1 MKRIIAVDLAK
12 GICIILVVAGHYL
25 PLNSPGWY
33 RVLNDL
39 IYSFHMPL
47 FLFASGYIYMET
59 KREEKYG
66 TFIFRK
72 IKRLMIP
79 YISLSLVIVTI
90 KLLSLKI
97 AGVQSHISWNSYL
110 EILYKPSAAAFFWF
124 IWVLFIIFLIIP
136 LFKTKTSRLLFFVAS
151 IVFESLYI
159 TLPPVFCLNEL
170 KQSLLFFLLGV
181 VIVDQAGL
189 REAALKT
196 PAVLGYGLFLGLFA
210 LSMYLKDSVIYEK
223 EWYSLLILKFLPYLG
238 IFSICKL
245 SLSISRLKISSKFW
259 LLLVASNS
267 FIIYLYH
274 TSFMGF
280 AKAVLQKIPSLFVT
294 QNQLIFSAIALT
306 IIFVGVICPILLNI
320 WLIQKNKVL
329 HLLFG

>member
-1 MKRIIAVDLAK
+1 MKRIIAIDLAK

-33 RVLNDL
+33 GVLNDL

-47 FLFASGYIYMET
+47 FLFASGYVYMET
-59 KREEKYG
+59 KRDEKYG

-79 YISLSLVIVTI
+79 YFSLSLVIVTI
-90 KLLSLKI
+90 KLLSLKV
-97 AGVQSHISWNSYL
+97 AAVHSHISWNSYI

-136 LFKTKTSRLLFFVAS
+136 LFKTRTSRLLFFVAS

-159 TLPPVFCLNEL
+159 TLPQVFCLNEL

-181 VIVDQAGL
+181 VIVDQDRL
-189 REAALKT
+189 RKAALKT
-196 PAVLGYGLFLGLFA
+196 PALLGYGLFLGLFFIR
-210 LSMYLKDSVIYEK
+210 MYLKDSVIYEK
-223 EWYSLLILKFLPYLG
+223 EWYSVLILKLLPYLG

-245 SLSISRLKISSKFW
+245 SLSISHLKISSKFW

-280 AKAVLQKIPSLFVT
+280 AKAVLQKIPSLFET

-306 IIFVGVICPILLNI
+306 IISIGVICPILLNI

-329 HLLFG
+329 RLLFG

>member
-12 GICIILVVAGHYL
+12 GICIILVVVGHYL

-33 RVLNDL
+33 GVLNDL

-59 KREEKYG
+59 KRDEKYG

-79 YISLSLVIVTI
+79 YFSLSLVIVTI
-90 KLLSLKI
+90 KLLSLKV
-97 AGVQSHISWNSYL
+97 AAVQAHISWNSYL

-136 LFKTKTSRLLFFVAS
+136 LFKTKTSRLLFFMAS

-181 VIVDQAGL
+181 VIVDQDRL

-196 PAVLGYGLFLGLFA
+196 PAFLGYGLFLGLFF
-210 LSMYLKDSVIYEK
+210 LGMYLKESVIYEK
-223 EWYSLLILKFLPYLG
+223 EWYSVLILKSLPYLG

-245 SLSISRLKISSKFW
+245 SISISHLKISSKFW
-259 LLLVASNS
+259 LLLVAANS

-280 AKAVLQKIPSLFVT
+280 AKAVLQKIPSLFET
-294 QNQLIFSAIALT
+294 QNQLVFSAIALT
-306 IIFVGVICPILLNI
+306 IISIGVFCPILLNI

-329 HLLFG
+329 RFLFG